1 MQYFK
6 STFTVESAPVSDD
19 LMQTIRDI
27 IAGLAA
33 EAGFESFEDTP
44 DGIIGYVQEDHLDR
58 HALDESMKEFPVSGV
73 TVSYQIEEVEN
84 KDWNEAWEENGFDPI
99 EIAGK
104 CIIHDTI
111 HPIDE
116 TTPHDIDIVIDA
128 RMAFG
133 SGTHETTQMVVEQL
147 LTTDLTSKRVLDC
160 GCGTGIL
167 SIVASKAGASD
178 IVAYDIDEWCVENT
192 THNAQLNGVDNIT
205 VLHGDIHVL
214 SHVSGMFDVI
224 VANINRNILLADITA
239 LREVMTR
246 GGLLI
251 ISGFYEEDAPVLVTH
266 ASETGL
272 TLLSTHQKGNWVTLV
287 FTI

>member
-58 HALDESMKEFPVSGV
+58 HVLDESMKEFPVSGV

-99 EIAGK
+99 DIAGK

-224 VANINRNILLADITA
+224 VANINRNILLADIPA

>member
-1 MQYFK
+1 MKYFK
-6 STFTVESAPVSDD
+6 SIFTVETAPISDD
-19 LMQTIRDI
+19 LLQTIRDI
-27 IAGLAA
+27 IAGIAA
-33 EAGFESFEDTP
+33 DAGFESFEDTN

-58 HALDESMKEFPVSGV
+58 LALEEGLKDFPVSEV
-73 TVSYQIEEVEN
+73 LVSYQIEEVEN
-84 KDWNEAWEENGFDPI
+84 KDWNETWEENGFDPI
-99 EIAGK
+99 EIAGR
-104 CIIHDTI
+104 CIIHDTM

-116 TTPHDIDIVIDA
+116 LPPHDIDIVIEA

-133 SGTHETTQMVVEQL
+133 TGTHETTQMVAEQL
-147 LTTDLTSKRVLDC
+147 LSADLSSKRVLDC

-192 THNAQLNGVDNIT
+192 THNAHLNGVDNIT
-205 VLHGDIHVL
+205 VLHGDVHVL

-224 VANINRNILLADITA
+224 VANINRNILLADIPF

-266 ASETGL
+266 ACETGL

>member
-1 MQYFK
+1 MKYFK
-6 STFTVESAPVSDD
+6 STFTVESAPISED
-19 LMQTIRDI
+19 LLQTIRDI
-27 IAGLAA
+27 ISGIAA
-33 EAGFESFEDTP
+33 DAGFESFEDTH

-58 HALDESMKEFPVSGV
+58 LTLDEGLKDFPVNKV

-84 KDWNEAWEENGFDPI
+84 KDWNEKWEENGFDPI
-99 EIAGK
+99 EIAGR

-116 TTPHDIDIVIDA
+116 LAPHDIDIVIDA

-133 SGTHETTQMVVEQL
+133 SGTHETTQMVAEQL
-147 LTTDLTSKRVLDC
+147 LTIDLTAKRVLDC

-167 SIVASKAGASD
+167 SIVASKAGATD

-192 THNAQLNGVDNIT
+192 THNAHLNEVENIT
-205 VLHGDIHVL
+205 VLHGDVHVL

-224 VANINRNILLADITA
+224 VANINRNILLEDIPS

-251 ISGFYEEDAPVLVTH
+251 ISGFYEEDAPVLVTR
-266 ASETGL
+266 ASEAGL
-272 TLLSTHQKGNWVTLV
+272 ALLSTHQKGNWVTLV
-287 FTI
+287 FTV